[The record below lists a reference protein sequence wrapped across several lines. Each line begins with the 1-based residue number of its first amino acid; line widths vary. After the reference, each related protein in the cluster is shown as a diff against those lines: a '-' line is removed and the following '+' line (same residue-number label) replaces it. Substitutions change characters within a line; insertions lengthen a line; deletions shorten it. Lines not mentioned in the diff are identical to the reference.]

1 MIERGGQVVLRVLE
15 NVQQTTI
22 KPIMEKFIKPETLVN
37 TDEYDI
43 YGRLVEWE
51 YEHIL

>member
-15 NVQQTTI
+15 NVQQSTI
-22 KPIMEKFIKPETLVN
+22 QPIIEKFVKPGMLVN